1 MDAHPADTGRA
12 TAWDWRR
19 ARHVC
24 LREST
29 RVLGPGPAAE
39 DAAQEAMLRA
49 WRQRHQCHDPRR
61 PDPWLRRIAFHEAV
75 RIASRRAE
83 AALEES
89 AGAEL
94 AAETRDSD
102 GDIYVRDLINGLA
115 PLDRTLLFM
124 QHWSDLRVHEIA
136 TTLRMPEGT
145 VKIKL
150 HRARARLRQMMEN
163 EP

>member
-1 MDAHPADTGRA
+1 MDAHPAETGWA
-12 TAWDWRR
+12 PAWDWKR
-19 ARHVC
+19 AQHVC

-29 RVLGPGPAAE
+29 RVLGSGPAAE
-39 DAAQEAMLRA
+39 DAAQEAVLRA
-49 WRQRHQCHDPRR
+49 WRQRHQCHDPDR
-61 PDPWLRRIAFHEAV
+61 PEAWLRKIALHEAM

-83 AALEES
+83 SALDEA

-94 AAETRDSD
+94 AAETPDPDRE
-102 GDIYVRDLINGLA
+102 IYVRDLINGLA
-115 PLDRTLLFM
+115 PLDRTLLYM
-124 QHWSDLRVHEIA
+124 QHWNDLRVHEIA
-136 TTLRMPEGT
+136 MTLRMPEGT